1 MHLMSRILMYG
12 SIAVAALMSASLPA
26 YASAAEAWI
35 QTPHV
40 ENRQTNLTPTS
51 WSVFSHYTGGV
62 YTDASG
68 IVRTAEVTL
77 ANAAVLRTSGASG
90 AGGLWDVSWSI
101 TNEGSGDFTRFAA
114 IAGGL
119 PHFLR
124 DVLRTGETEFESAT
138 VMGPI
143 ILAQWN
149 GQWGSTLTGSGGAV
163 YFLAASVPEPGT
175 MALLGMA
182 FLVMTGFTGG
192 VPAAAARSRALS
204 RR

>member
-1 MHLMSRILMYG
+1 MPRILMYAL
-12 SIAVAALMSASLPA
+12 IAATALMSASLPA
-26 YASAAEAWI
+26 HAYAAEAWV
-35 QTPHV
+35 QTPRV

-68 IVRTAEVTL
+68 
-77 ANAAVLRTSGASG
+77 SGA
-90 AGGLWDVSWSI
+90 GLWDVSWSI
-101 TNEGSGDFTRFAA
+101 TNEGSGDFTRFVA

-124 DVLRTGETEFESAT
+124 DVLTTGETEFESAT

-143 ILAQWN
+143 SLAPWN

-163 YFLAASVPEPGT
+163 YFLAAAVPEPGT
-175 MALLGMA
+175 MALLGA
-182 FLVMTGFTGG
+182 ALLVAAGFTGG
-192 VPAAAARSRALS
+192 APAAAARSRALS

>member
-1 MHLMSRILMYG
+1 MPRILMYAL
-12 SIAVAALMSASLPA
+12 IAVTALMSASLPA
-26 YASAAEAWI
+26 HAYAAEAWV
-35 QTPHV
+35 QTPRV

-68 IVRTAEVTL
+68 IVRTADVTL
-77 ANAAVLRTSGASG
+77 ANAAVLRTSGSG
-90 AGGLWDVSWSI
+90 AGLWDVSWSI
-101 TNEGSGDFTRFAA
+101 TNEGSGDFTRFVA

-124 DVLRTGETEFESAT
+124 DVLTTGETEFESAT
-138 VMGPI
+138 VIGPI
-143 ILAQWN
+143 TLAQWN

-163 YFLAASVPEPGT
+163 YFLAAAVPEPGT
-175 MALLGMA
+175 MALLGVA
-182 FLVMTGFTGG
+182 FLVVAGFTGG

>member
-1 MHLMSRILMYG
+1 MRSMLMYAL
-12 SIAVAALMSASLPA
+12 ITVATLISASLPA
-26 YASAAEAWI
+26 HAHAAEAWI
-35 QTPHV
+35 QTPRV

-51 WSVFSHYTGGV
+51 WSVLSRYTGGV

-77 ANAAVLRTSGASG
+77 ANAAVLRTGGVSGA
-90 AGGLWDVSWSI
+90 GLWDVSWSI
-101 TNEGSGDFTRFAA
+101 TNEGSGDFTRFVA

-124 DVLRTGETEFESAT
+124 DVLTTGETEFESAT
-138 VMGPI
+138 VIGSI
-143 ILAQWN
+143 TLAQWN
-149 GQWGSTLTGSGGAV
+149 GQWGNTLTGSGGAV
-163 YFLAASVPEPGT
+163 YFLAAAVPEPGT
-175 MALLGMA
+175 MALLGVA
-182 FLVMTGFTGG
+182 LLAVAGFTGG